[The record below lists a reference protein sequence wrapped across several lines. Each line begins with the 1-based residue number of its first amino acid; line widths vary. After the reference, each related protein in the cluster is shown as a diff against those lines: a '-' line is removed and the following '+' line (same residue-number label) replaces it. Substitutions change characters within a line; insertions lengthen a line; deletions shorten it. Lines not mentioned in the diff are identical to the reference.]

1 MTAAGLERRLAEA
14 VRSGR
19 RWLAPGVLS
28 ILDQGLVSGANF
40 ILVVLFARWLA
51 PADYGA
57 VAVGLSVFL
66 LAANFHHALLLEP
79 MSVMGPRQFGQR
91 MGGYFCAMLGVHAGA
106 VALLAVLLGAAAAL
120 WRGSAPSL
128 AAALAGLS
136 LSTPVVLSFWVL
148 RRICYVRADPATAL
162 RGGFTFLAGAL
173 AGAAAARAMRWQS
186 AAALFLITGGAAL
199 CACAVLLPPVRRRL
213 RDGTPAASVLWE
225 ALAAHW
231 NYGRWMVGVSLTY
244 WVANS
249 AFPVLLGAGAGL
261 AASAELRAIENLT
274 SPVLQATGALSLLLL
289 PWVAGQTQS
298 EGPAYL
304 QRFQRRAMGTA
315 LAITGSYL
323 GCVWLFSRPLMRLL
337 YGPGAY
343 AGLAG
348 LVPLVAA
355 ATLVRGVS
363 DLSLSTAL
371 KGAARPDAHFLATL
385 VSSAFV
391 LSGGWVLVER
401 WRVPGAAAAM
411 LASNILQTAVLGACF
426 LRLTRGG
433 RRDRDDGERA

>member
-1 MTAAGLERRLAEA
+1 MTVASLERRLAEA
-14 VRSGR
+14 ARSGR
-19 RWLAPGVLS
+19 RWLAPGALS

-40 ILVVLFARWLA
+40 ALVVLFARWLA
-51 PADYGA
+51 PTDYGA
-57 VAVGLSVFL
+57 VAIGLSVFL

-79 MSVMGPRQFGQR
+79 MSVMGPRQFAQR
-91 MGGYFCAMLGVHAGA
+91 MGGYFSAMLGAHAGA
-106 VALLAVLLGAAAAL
+106 VAALGALLAAAAAL
-120 WRGSAPSL
+120 WRTSAPSL
-128 AAALAGLS
+128 AAALAALS
-136 LSTPVVLSFWVL
+136 LTTPAVLSFWVL
-148 RRICYVRADPATAL
+148 RRICYVTADPATAL
-162 RGGFTFLAGAL
+162 RGGLTFMSCAL
-173 AGAAAARAMRWQS
+173 AGAAAARALSWRS
-186 AAALFLITGGAAL
+186 SAALFLITGASAL
-199 CACAVLLPPVRRRL
+199 CACAVLLPLLRRRL
-213 RDGTPAASVLWE
+213 SDGTPPASVLRE

-244 WVANS
+244 WLANS
-249 AFPVLLGAGAGL
+249 AFPVLLAAGAGL

-289 PWVAGQTQS
+289 PWVAGQTQA
-298 EGPAYL
+298 EGTAYL

-323 GCVWLFSRPLMRLL
+323 GCVLLFSRTLMRLL

-343 AGLAG
+343 AGLAV

-363 DLSLSTAL
+363 ELSFSTAL

-385 VSSAFV
+385 VSSVFV
-391 LSGGWVLVER
+391 LTGGWLLVER
-401 WRVPGAAAAM
+401 WRVAGAAAGM
-411 LASNILQTAVLGACF
+411 LASNILQAAVLGACF

-433 RRDRDDGERA
+433 RGNRDGGERA